1 MEKIMNKLSV
11 QLGNFADE
19 IKEQADYYAHTEK
32 GKAEIQEAAKQAG
45 RVACETGKFIWAVAG
60 GITSG
65 IVQKT
70 KKCCK
75 AGRHLYHG
83 EYMEA
88 GKTIADMEV
97 SRFKVI
103 GKTLIQGAGT
113 CLDYGSA

>member
-1 MEKIMNKLSV
+1 M
-11 QLGNFADE
+11 
-19 IKEQADYYAHTEK
+19 
-32 GKAEIQEAAKQAG
+32 
-45 RVACETGKFIWAVAG
+45 
-60 GITSG
+60 
-65 IVQKT
+65 
-70 KKCCK
+70 
-75 AGRHLYHG
+75 YHG